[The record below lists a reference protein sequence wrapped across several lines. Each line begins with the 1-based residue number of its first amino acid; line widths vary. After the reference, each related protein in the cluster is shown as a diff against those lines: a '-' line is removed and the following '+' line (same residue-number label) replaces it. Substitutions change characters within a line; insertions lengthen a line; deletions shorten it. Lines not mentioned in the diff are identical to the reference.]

1 MTNLRVCVIVAVVCC
16 CFVLLCQADEYV
28 KPIYYFNPIWWN
40 NQSVA
45 VVHLSGYTN
54 MTTCTQPGWFFAFA
68 IDTVKANYMVFSQ
81 NGNWDNAVC
90 STSDNYEIDF
100 DGAYVSIDSPNG
112 CAGSYNYNFCKL
124 SFVFP
129 VVYSLSTS
137 FLLRSTFRWSCG
149 RILLD
154 SLSSGVL
161 PEREVWIL
169 WRLCS
174 IPR

>member
-1 MTNLRVCVIVAVVCC
+1 MLRLSVIFTVLVVAVIM
-16 CFVLLCQADEYV
+16 CQADIEV
-28 KPIYYFNPIWWN
+28 KPIYYYNPIWWN
-40 NQSVA
+40 NNQSVA
-45 VVHLSGYTN
+45 VGHLSGYTN

-81 NGNWDNAVC
+81 NGTRDNPVC
-90 STSDNYEIDF
+90 GGEVNYEIVF
-100 DGAYVSIDSPNG
+100 DGAYVAIDSPNG

-137 FLLRSTFRWSCG
+137 FLLRSTFCWSCG

-154 SLSSGVL
+154 SLSSDVL

-169 WRLCS
+169 WRGCS